1 MKKILLMMLM
11 FAPLATFAQKFGHI
25 NAQEVMSQ
33 MPEFI
38 KARGEMEAKAKQ
50 FENDLK
56 AMQDELQRKSQDYEK
71 NKSTMNATKQQE
83 TENELNGLYQKYQ
96 QALQDNQQTLSKEQ
110 QEKMQPITT
119 KLVNAIKAVGKAG
132 GYVYIMDV
140 SSGIP
145 YISDTL
151 RKDVTAEV
159 KAQLNKMKETKLTYS
174 SKGAEFDSAPFFLKR
189 DKASPPAPPRRE
201 RGVI

>member
-1 MKKILLMMLM
+1 MKKMILMMLM

-50 FENDLK
+50 MENDLK
-56 AMQDELQRKSQDYEK
+56 AMQDELQRKSQEYDK

-83 TENELNGLYQKYQ
+83 TEAELNTLYQKYQ

-119 KLVNAIKAVGKAG
+119 KLVNAIKEVGKTG

-151 RKDVTAEV
+151 SKDVTAEV
-159 KAQLNKMKETKLTYS
+159 KTQLNK
-174 SKGAEFDSAPFFLKR
+174 LK
-189 DKASPPAPPRRE
+189 
-201 RGVI
+201 

>member
-1 MKKILLMMLM
+1 MKKMILMMLM

-50 FENDLK
+50 MENDLK
-56 AMQDELQRKSQDYEK
+56 AMQDELQRKSQEYDK

-83 TENELNGLYQKYQ
+83 TEVELNTLYQKYQ

-119 KLVNAIKAVGKAG
+119 KLVNAIKEVGKTG

-151 RKDVTAEV
+151 SKDVTAEV
-159 KAQLNKMKETKLTYS
+159 KTQLNK
-174 SKGAEFDSAPFFLKR
+174 LK
-189 DKASPPAPPRRE
+189 
-201 RGVI
+201 